1 MAQQISSKEIS
12 GGADLCSL
20 ADTRLRGYQLTLAR
34 SIWVLFT
41 GLSLVIFF
49 ASLPLYFNELQSI
62 CESANCIQ
70 GQPTHMTVQALHS
83 LSLSISGY
91 ALGELV
97 ILICTAWVGFV
108 VGGVIF
114 WRKSDDWMA
123 LLVSLFLVTFA
134 TVNYSFPAALISLN
148 SAWKVPVEVVQF
160 LSNVSV
166 AFFGFLFP
174 NGRFAPR
181 WTGLL
186 TITWT
191 VVEAL
196 SSFFP
201 GSPLDIANYSLLNG
215 LVFLSFLGLCL
226 FAQIYRFR
234 RVSSLAQ
241 RQQTKWVVFGFVI
254 AGLGVAVLSLPYLI
268 FPSQTVNG
276 SLYDVLSTPL
286 YNVVLLFIPLFIGI
300 AILRSRLWD
309 IDILINRTLVYG
321 TLTAFLALVYF
332 SLIFA
337 LQYLL
342 HGVIGSNNDI
352 AIVISTLVIAALFQP
367 LRSRI
372 QQIIDRRF
380 YRQKYDAARTL
391 EIFGAT
397 LQSEVD
403 LNTLCYRLLAVVQ
416 ETMQPA
422 HISLWLHSLE
432 NGKQGR
438 EEALSSYHSPE

>member
-1 MAQQISSKEIS
+1 MS
-12 GGADLCSL
+12 GGADLRGL
-20 ADTRLRGYQLTLAR
+20 ADTRLHKYQLILAR
-34 SIWVLFT
+34 SIWGLFA
-41 GLSLVIFF
+41 GLSLVVFF
-49 ASLPLYFNELQSI
+49 ASLPLYFSELQSI
-62 CESANCIQ
+62 CKGANCVQ
-70 GQPTHMTVQALHS
+70 GQPTHATVQTLHALG
-83 LSLSISGY
+83 LSISSY
-91 ALGELV
+91 ALGELA

-123 LLVSLFLVTFA
+123 LLVALFLVTFTA
-134 TVNYSFPAALISLN
+134 QNYSSPAALIALN
-148 SAWKVPVEVVQF
+148 SAWRVPVELVQF
-160 LSNVSV
+160 LSNISV

-174 NGRFAPR
+174 NGRFVPR

-191 VVEAL
+191 VIEAL

-201 GSPLDIANYSLLNG
+201 GSSLDISNYPLLDG
-215 LVFLSFLGLCL
+215 LTFLSFLGFCL

-234 RVSSLAQ
+234 RVSSPSQ
-241 RQQTKWVVFGFVI
+241 RQQTKWVVFGLVI
-254 AGLGVAVLSLPYLI
+254 AGLGIAVLSLPYLV

-286 YNVVLLFIPLFIGI
+286 YNVVLLFISLFLGI

-321 TLTAFLALVYF
+321 TLTALLALVYF
-332 SLIFA
+332 GLIVA

-342 HGVIGSNNDI
+342 HGVIGPNNDV
-352 AIVISTLVIAALFQP
+352 AIVVSTLAISALFQP

-372 QQIIDRRF
+372 QRVIDRRF

-391 EIFGAT
+391 EAFGAT

-403 LNTLCYRLLAVVQ
+403 LTTLCYRLLAVVQ

-422 HISLWLHSLE
+422 HVSLWLHSL
-432 NGKQGR
+432 GKDNEGR
-438 EEALSSYHSPE
+438 EEALSSRRSPE